1 MVFDFSGKTAII
13 SGGASGMGLLSGQK
27 LAEMGASVVLCD
39 INEERVKE
47 CAAEICEKG
56 GKAIGAVV
64 DVRDYA
70 QIEAAVKL
78 AHETFGSVDILITCA
93 GGAEGRMLQRNSDFK
108 QIDLDVIDWGLDVN
122 LRGAIYFARAVMPYM
137 TEQKS
142 GAIVTMGSVT
152 GIEGSGSS
160 VIYSIGKMGCAEL
173 AKSLAIY
180 GAEYG
185 IRANCVSPG
194 PVLTRP
200 EMANM
205 KTRLGRAA
213 EVIEVVNLILYL
225 CSDEAAFVTGANY
238 VIDGGRT
245 CGVLEG

>member
-1 MVFDFSGKTAII
+1 MVFDFSGKTAVI

-93 GGAEGRMLQRNSDFK
+93 GGYEGRMLQRDADFK
-108 QIDLDVIDWGLDVN
+108 KIDIDVIDWSIDVN

-142 GAIVTMGSVT
+142 GAIVTLGSVEGVT
-152 GIEGSGSS
+152 GSTAIC
-160 VIYSIGKMGCAEL
+160 YSIGKMGCAEL

-180 GAEYG
+180 GASYG

-200 EMANM
+200 AMANM
-205 KTRLGRAA
+205 WTRLGRAA

-238 VIDGGRT
+238 VIDGGRS
-245 CGVLEG
+245 CGSGLY